1 MFGIPPQTGNQP
13 KEMVTIDMIN
23 GESAVYSYWV
33 APGVT
38 TFLVDFTNKKF
49 YIKEVNSRG
58 VQQQIR
64 TFAFEE
70 LVQTSPETNQ
80 NGSANPNYVTVD
92 QFNELKTMLLSLT
105 TPQTPSPNPQGFE
118 KKRKGGT
125 NQ

>member
-1 MFGIPPQTGNQP
+1 MFGIPSQTGNQP

-49 YIKEVNSRG
+49 YIKAVDSRG
-58 VQQQIR
+58 IQQQIR